1 VIGTTRATLSS
12 AMSTHL
18 QKPPLPPVGS
28 LEGGF
33 TLLEMMVVVAIV
45 GIATALAIP
54 NYTVWNARA
63 QVRQATTDLHAN
75 LSLARLAAM
84 NQNAAVTMTLT
95 TISGGQ
101 YQASFGGAI
110 SPVTLPRGV
119 TALVLPIGS
128 SQTVTFGSLGLRMS
142 ALGTSVQTITLTNGQ
157 NATLIYSIGINTGG
171 KVRWC
176 PSSMCP

>member
-1 VIGTTRATLSS
+1 
-12 AMSTHL
+12 MSTHL

-142 ALGTSVQTITLTNGQ
+142 ALGTSVQTITLTNSQ
-157 NATLIYSIGINTGG
+157 NATLVYAIGVNTGG

-176 PSSMCP
+176 PSSTCP

>member
-18 QKPPLPPVGS
+18 QKPPMFSAESP
-28 LEGGF
+28 EGGF
-33 TLLEMMVVVAIV
+33 TLLEIMVVVAIV

-54 NYTVWNARA
+54 NYTVWSARA

-75 LSLARLAAM
+75 LSLARIAAM

-95 TISGGQ
+95 SISGGQ
-101 YQASFGGAI
+101 YQASFGGVI

-119 TALVLPIGS
+119 TALVQPIGS
-128 SQTVTFGSLGLRMS
+128 SQTVTFSSLGLRTS
-142 ALGTSVQTITLTNGQ
+142 ALGTSVQTIALTNSQ
-157 NATLIYSIGINTGG
+157 NATLVYSIGVNTGG

-176 PSSMCP
+176 SSSTCP